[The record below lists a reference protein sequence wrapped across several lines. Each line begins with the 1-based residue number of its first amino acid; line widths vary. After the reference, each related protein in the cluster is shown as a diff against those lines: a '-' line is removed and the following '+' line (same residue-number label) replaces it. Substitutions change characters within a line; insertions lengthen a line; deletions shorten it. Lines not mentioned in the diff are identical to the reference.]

1 MTRQALVGLFTIFA
15 LVGLFGIFVVLANIG
30 PQGRYKI
37 GVHFKSAAGL
47 HRGALVYESGVVVGI
62 VDSTELLPDD
72 FSVEVILAINN
83 NVDVPRTAEFLIQA
97 PLTGDSTLEIVPLPP
112 SSRRGFAPAS
122 NAPPAVAVLPRT
134 VLPLNQQPQGTNPAT
149 IQDLLDQGQG
159 EVRRLDKML
168 ATLEQREPALLG
180 TLQDALNNA
189 KELSGTANDTF
200 HKLSGRIDTLADTM
214 QLALEKN
221 SANLTDLT
229 GSLDKAVNRNT
240 GHFDSIV
247 AALDRSAHDLNV
259 TADHI
264 TSLASDPALRD
275 NILRATQGLADT
287 AATFASIA
295 NDFHNVTGNP
305 QTQAQLRDTVAQ
317 IDAASQKANSI
328 FARFGGRSHVYGVD
342 PGATP
347 APAAPAGAS
356 HPAPRGAASP
366 HAGSTDPNA
375 SAPFSPSAVGAQP
388 APAGSTPPSLQSNVK
403 EKIDSLVNDLI
414 ALQIR
419 VSELDDEHSGTYRSP
434 LLGKD
439 RGPLTD
445 INLLA
450 LPQSHTYLFAGV
462 NDTGG
467 PNTTWNFAAMER
479 VAPHLQLGGGLLYSR
494 LGARAVYDPGLNGL
508 GFLGLIYDP
517 RHPTADG
524 YLNLH
529 LGGGLQLFG
538 GERDILHSGRRTA
551 FGLQYQY

>member
-1 MTRQALVGLFTIFA
+1 MRSGLAVHAASEAHDPRPLGARPQRDRRSYHQPRLGPGAARQHLARNARLGRYGGDVCVDRERLPQRYRQPADTSAAARYGGADRRGLAEGEFD
-15 LVGLFGIFVVLANIG
+15 LRPLRRPLARLRRRPGSDAGTGGTGRRESPG
-30 PQGRYKI
+30 PQ
-37 GVHFKSAAGL
+37 
-47 HRGALVYESGVVVGI
+47 
-62 VDSTELLPDD
+62 
-72 FSVEVILAINN
+72 
-83 NVDVPRTAEFLIQA
+83 
-97 PLTGDSTLEIVPLPP
+97 
-112 SSRRGFAPAS
+112 
-122 NAPPAVAVLPRT
+122 
-134 VLPLNQQPQGTNPAT
+134 
-149 IQDLLDQGQG
+149 
-159 EVRRLDKML
+159 
-168 ATLEQREPALLG
+168 
-180 TLQDALNNA
+180 
-189 KELSGTANDTF
+189 
-200 HKLSGRIDTLADTM
+200 
-214 QLALEKN
+214 
-221 SANLTDLT
+221 
-229 GSLDKAVNRNT
+229 
-240 GHFDSIV
+240 
-247 AALDRSAHDLNV
+247 
-259 TADHI
+259 
-264 TSLASDPALRD
+264 
-275 NILRATQGLADT
+275 
-287 AATFASIA
+287 
-295 NDFHNVTGNP
+295 
-305 QTQAQLRDTVAQ
+305 
-317 IDAASQKANSI
+317 
-328 FARFGGRSHVYGVD
+328 
-342 PGATP
+342 
-347 APAAPAGAS
+347 
-356 HPAPRGAASP
+356 
-366 HAGSTDPNA
+366 HAGSTYPNA
-375 SAPFSPSAVGAQP
+375 SATFSPSAVGAQP

>member
-1 MTRQALVGLFTIFA
+1 MSRQALVGLFTIFA
-15 LVGLFGIFVVLANIG
+15 LVGLFGIFVVLANVG

-47 HRGALVYESGVVVGI
+47 HKGALVYESGVVVGI
-62 VDSTELLPDD
+62 VDSTELLPED
-72 FSVEVILAINN
+72 FSVEVVLAINN

-97 PLTGDSTLEIVPLPP
+97 PLTGDSTMEIVPLPP
-112 SSRRGFAPAS
+112 SARTGFAPAA
-122 NAPPAVAVLPRT
+122 NAPAAVAVLPRT
-134 VLPLNQQPQGTNPAT
+134 ILPLNQQPQGTNPAT

-180 TLQDALNNA
+180 TLQAALDNA
-189 KELSGTANDTF
+189 KELSGTANETF

-264 TSLASDPALRD
+264 TSLASDPQLRD
-275 NILRATQGLADT
+275 NILHATQGLADT
-287 AATFASIA
+287 ATTFASIA

-317 IDAASQKANSI
+317 IDAASQKANAI

-342 PGATP
+342 AGATP
-347 APAAPAGAS
+347 APATPAAGGHAAPSGAAVPHASATFAPQFGAS
-356 HPAPRGAASP
+356 PAPS
-366 HAGSTDPNA
+366 S
-375 SAPFSPSAVGAQP
+375 
-388 APAGSTPPSLQSNVK
+388 STPPSLQTNVK
-403 EKIDSLVNDLI
+403 DKIGSLVNDLI

-419 VSELDDEHSGTYRSP
+419 VSELDDEHAGTYRSP
-434 LLGKD
+434 LLRAD
-439 RGPLTD
+439 RGPQTD

-450 LPQSHTYLFAGV
+450 LPEAHTYLFAGV

-467 PNTTWNFAAMER
+467 PTTTWNFAAMER

-508 GFLGLIYDP
+508 GLGFSGLIYDP